1 MQRPIPRQDIS
12 TKVALNRHQ
21 IPGNQLIV
29 RKAVIS
35 PNVTTANSVPGS
47 SPQTDQCYDK
57 HFALDPSVSYEFQ
70 SGLAIYFH
78 AKNLT
83 DAPFRVYEGAPNR
96 PIQREYY
103 GQTYEAGVQWKY
115 F

>member
-1 MQRPIPRQDIS
+1 MPATDSNFSLAANFIDRNLAAAGS
-12 TKVALNRHQ
+12 T
-21 IPGNQLIV
+21 
-29 RKAVIS
+29 
-35 PNVTTANSVPGS
+35 
-47 SPQTDQCYDK
+47 PQTDQYYGK
-57 HFALDPSVSYEFQ
+57 HFSLDLSVSDEFH

-83 DAPFRVYEGAPNR
+83 DAPFRVYEGTPDR

-115 F
+115 FLG